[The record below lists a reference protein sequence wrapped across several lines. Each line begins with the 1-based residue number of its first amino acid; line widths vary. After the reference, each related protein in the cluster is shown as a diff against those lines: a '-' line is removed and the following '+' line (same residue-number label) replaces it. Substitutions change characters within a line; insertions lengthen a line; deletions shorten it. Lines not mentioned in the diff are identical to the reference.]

1 MATSSVGIVTESVA
15 TVPVADVHRLG
26 IEVVPLPVRF
36 GADEY
41 LDGADL
47 SVEDFYR
54 RMVDDEVMP
63 TTSAP
68 SPDAYAQACR
78 RAVAAGA
85 EEIVVL
91 TLSASLSAA
100 REAAVAG
107 TAHLEAPVHVVDT
120 GTAAAAQGIVV
131 RYCAEL
137 VAAGTPAGEA
147 AAAVEQIRD
156 HVGLYGVIPT
166 LTYLRR
172 GGRVG
177 RLRAFAGDR
186 MGIRPLVCLRGGEV
200 RGSGVVRSSDAG
212 LDRMVELVRRAGE
225 GAAALEVIVTHANAA
240 EEAAA
245 LAARFDA
252 LGLRR
257 PVDVVPFTPVMGAH
271 TGPGVVAAAYGA
283 FPTWAA
289 LPPVAR

>member
-1 MATSSVGIVTESVA
+1 MASSRVGIVTESVA
-15 TVPVADVHRLG
+15 TVPVADVRRLG

-54 RMVDDEVMP
+54 RMVDDEVVP

-68 SPDAYAQACR
+68 SPDAYTQACR

-85 EEIVVL
+85 EELVVL
-91 TLSASLSAA
+91 TLSAGLSAA

-107 TAHLEAPVHVVDT
+107 TAHLEVPVHVVDT
-120 GTAAAAQGIVV
+120 RTAAAAQGIVV

-137 VAAGTPAGEA
+137 VAAGTPAAEA

-156 HVGLYGVIPT
+156 HVGLYAVIPT

-186 MGIRPLVCLRGGEV
+186 LGIRPLVCLRGGEV
-200 RGSGVVRSSDAG
+200 VGSGVVRSIDAG
-212 LDRMVELVRRAGE
+212 FDRMVELVRRAGE
-225 GAAALEVIVTHANAA
+225 GAAAVEVIVTHADAA
-240 EEAAA
+240 EEAAT
-245 LAARFDA
+245 LAARFDG
-252 LGLRR
+252 LGLSR

-271 TGPGVVAAAYGA
+271 TGPGVVGVAYGA

-289 LPPVAR
+289 LPPMAR

>member
-1 MATSSVGIVTESVA
+1 MGSSPVGIVTESVA
-15 TVPVADVHRLG
+15 TVPAADVRRLG

-54 RMVDDEVMP
+54 RMVADEVVP

-85 EEIVVL
+85 EELVVL

-107 TAHLEAPVHVVDT
+107 TAQLEVPVHVVDT
-120 GTAAAAQGIVV
+120 RTAAAAQGIVV

-137 VAAGTPAGEA
+137 VAAGTPAAEA

-156 HVGLYGVIPT
+156 HVALYAVIPT

-177 RLRAFAGDR
+177 RLRGFAGDR
-186 MGIRPLVCLRGGEV
+186 LGIKPLVCLRGGEV
-200 RGSGVVRSSDAG
+200 VGSGVVRSIDAG
-212 LDRMVELVRRAGE
+212 FDRMVELVRRAAE
-225 GAAALEVIVTHANAA
+225 GAATLEIIVTHANAA
-240 EEAAA
+240 EDAAT
-245 LAARFDA
+245 LAARLDG
-252 LGLRR
+252 LGPCR

-271 TGPGVVAAAYGA
+271 TGPGVVGVAYGA
-283 FPTWAA
+283 FPKWAA
-289 LPPVAR
+289 LPPMER

>member
-1 MATSSVGIVTESVA
+1 MATTLVGIVTESVA
-15 TVPVADVHRLG
+15 TVPVADVRRLG

-36 GADEY
+36 GSDEY

-54 RMVDDEVMP
+54 RMVDDEVVP

-85 EEIVVL
+85 DEIVLL
-91 TLSASLSAA
+91 TLSATLSAA
-100 REAAVAG
+100 HESAVAG
-107 TAHLEAPVHVVDT
+107 TAQLEVPVQVVDT
-120 GTAAAAQGIVV
+120 GTAAAAQGILV

-137 VAAGTPAGEA
+137 VAAGAPAGEA

-156 HVGLYGVIPT
+156 QVGLYAVIPT

-186 MGIRPLVCLRGGEV
+186 LGIRPLVCLRGGEV
-200 RGSGVVRSSDAG
+200 LGSGVVRSIDAG
-212 LDRMVELVRRAGE
+212 FDRMVELVRRASE
-225 GAAALEVIVTHANAA
+225 GAAAVEVIVTHANAA
-240 EEAAA
+240 EEAAT
-245 LAARFDA
+245 LAARFDG
-252 LGLRR
+252 LGLCR

-271 TGPGVVAAAYGA
+271 TGPGVVGVAYGA
-283 FPTWAA
+283 FPTGAA
-289 LPPVAR
+289 LPPTAR

>member
-1 MATSSVGIVTESVA
+1 MATSRVGIVTESVA

-54 RMVDDEVMP
+54 RMVDDEIVP

-85 EEIVVL
+85 EELVVL
-91 TLSASLSAA
+91 TLSAGLSAA
-100 REAAVAG
+100 YEAAVAG
-107 TAHLEAPVHVVDT
+107 TAQLEVPVQVVDT
-120 GTAAAAQGIVV
+120 RTAAAPQGILV

-137 VAAGTPAGEA
+137 VAAGTPAAEA
-147 AAAVEQIRD
+147 AAAVQQIRD
-156 HVGLYGVIPT
+156 HVGLYAVIPT

-186 MGIRPLVCLRGGEV
+186 LGIRPLVCLRDGEV
-200 RGSGVVRSSDAG
+200 AGSGVVRSVDAG

-240 EEAAA
+240 DAAA
-245 LAARFDA
+245 TLATRLDG
-252 LGLRR
+252 LGPRR

-271 TGPGVVAAAYGA
+271 TGPGVVGVAYGA
-283 FPTWAA
+283 FPTGAA
-289 LPPVAR
+289 LPPMAR